1 MIGRFGVEFRSL
13 PIITG
18 PTFERVGNMV
28 IPDCKQLCLAL
39 MALVLSF
46 SVHAQIYKWVDE
58 NGQTNYSQQPP
69 ASGEAQQIDVPPP
82 PTIDTEQ
89 AQQEVDELIEQQEAA
104 EQAEQEAQQQARQ
117 EAEQQA
123 IREENC
129 RIARQ
134 NLEQYQ
140 NNPGRRVIDEDGNVT
155 RLREEVRQQKMQEFQ
170 QQIDEFCQ

>member
-1 MIGRFGVEFRSL
+1 M
-13 PIITG
+13 
-18 PTFERVGNMV
+18 
-28 IPDCKQLCLAL
+28 PDFKQICLAIATLL
-39 MALVLSF
+39 MTF
-46 SVHAQIYKWVDE
+46 TVHAQIYKWVDE
-58 NGQTNYSQQPP
+58 NGQTHYSQQPP

-82 PTIDTEQ
+82 PPVDPEA
-89 AQQEVDELIEQQEAA
+89 AQEEVEELIEQQEAA
-104 EQAEQEAQQQARQ
+104 EQAEQEAREQAQQ

-140 NNPGRRVIDEDGNVT
+140 NNPGRRVMDEEGNVT
-155 RLREEVRQQKMQEFQ
+155 RLREEDRQQKMQEFQ